1 MFFSEIP
8 THAYL
13 LKEANS
19 LTKVWAE
26 EIIKKQFPLGVLDFR
41 NSPLDQSRK
50 FKPYTWINFRP
61 CIRFKFS
68 ALIKWTISEI

>member
-1 MFFSEIP
+1 MSGYFREEHFELLRKLQNQLRNKNDNAQDI
-8 THAYL
+8 AYGT

-41 NSPLDQSRK
+41 NSP
-50 FKPYTWINFRP
+50 
-61 CIRFKFS
+61 
-68 ALIKWTISEI
+68 

>member
-13 LKEANS
+13 FPYTKIQNQLRNKNDNAQDIAYGTLKEANS

-26 EIIKKQFPLGVLDFR
+26 EIIKKQFPLGV
-41 NSPLDQSRK
+41 
-50 FKPYTWINFRP
+50 PY
-61 CIRFKFS
+61 
-68 ALIKWTISEI
+68 AIS